1 MSNDSGLACLQAGTQ
16 KRILILN
23 WRDIKHPLAGGAEI
37 STHEHAKRWLEMGFD
52 VIQFSSRVEGRS
64 SEEIIDGVKIIRR
77 GSHYTVHLFA
87 LFYYLKNLRNK
98 IDLVIDEFHFIPF
111 FTPLFVK
118 TKIIAFIHETAREL
132 WFKNQ
137 PFPVNILGFLLEP
150 IFFKLYKDV
159 PFMTVSSSTEKD
171 LVKFGI
177 SKKRIYL
184 IQNGVI
190 TKNSKN
196 LREKKPTVLYLGR
209 LAKDKGIEDALLAF
223 HDVQKV
229 FKDASL
235 WIVGREEKKGY
246 TQNLIKLA
254 KKLKINKS
262 TTFFN
267 YVSDE
272 KKFDLLKQAWVL
284 VHPSIKEGWGL
295 TVIEAATQGTPTVAY
310 NALGL
315 CDSIVDGK
323 TGLLTNDKTPSSLA
337 DKILTLFND
346 KILYNRLSKNAFLWS
361 KKFNWKK
368 STEQSLKLIEEII

>member
-1 MSNDSGLACLQAGTQ
+1 MSNKS
-16 KRILILN
+16 RILILN

-37 STHEHAKRWLEMGFD
+37 STHEHAKRWLESGFD
-52 VIQFSSRVEGRS
+52 IIQFSSRVEGRTN
-64 SEEIIDGVKIIRR
+64 EETIDGIKIIRR

-87 LFYYLKNLRNK
+87 LFYFLKNLRNK
-98 IDLVIDEFHFIPF
+98 IDLVVDEFHFIPF
-111 FTPLFVK
+111 FTPLYTG

-137 PFPVNILGFLLEP
+137 PFPINILGFLLEP
-150 IFFKLYKDV
+150 FFFKLYKKV
-159 PFMTVSSSTEKD
+159 PFMTVSKSSKIDLIKLGIMEK
-171 LVKFGI
+171 KI
-177 SKKRIYL
+177 HL
-184 IQNGVI
+184 IQNGVMVKI
-190 TKNSKN
+190 SNKS
-196 LREKKPTVLYLGR
+196 REKNPTILYLGR

-223 HDVQKV
+223 HDIQKV
-229 FKDASL
+229 FRDAAL

-246 TQNLIKLA
+246 TKDLIKLA
-254 KKLKINKS
+254 KKLKIDKS
-262 TTFFN
+262 ITFFN

-284 VHPSIKEGWGL
+284 VHPSVKEGWGL

-323 TGLLTNDKTPSSLA
+323 TGLLTSEMNSHSLA
-337 DKILTLFND
+337 EKTLTLLND
-346 KILYNRLSKNAFLWS
+346 KILYNKLSKNALLWS

-368 STEQSLKLIEEII
+368 STTQSLKLIRQTI